1 MRILRSGVCA
11 LAVFS
16 MVAGVSADN
25 RRPPVILS
33 AEVAVS
39 GATLFVSG
47 SSFGRAP
54 KVRLNGTLL
63 GGVVVNSAGTQLTA
77 NMPALPAGT
86 YRLEV
91 EHGYWWEGDFKPARF
106 VVAVG
111 ATGPQGDPGPA
122 GEKGDKGDQGDP
134 GAPGLPG
141 NLALAGQTCPPGV
154 PLRGFDAAGHLVCG
168 LNGPPPVVSCGNGML
183 DAGEEFDPAPGPF
196 ASAPVN
202 ASSCKFDFSQAP
214 QLYCN
219 RACSVVGAGGCD
231 QPDADLF
238 CKLKTGNPAS
248 VATSFSLGLVLDA
261 PGFTCPGIGTQVP
274 NLGGRGIGVA
284 MYYSDES
291 LLSTHGDGQAI
302 TNVVCTN
309 P

>member
-16 MVAGVSADN
+16 MVAGVSADD

-47 SSFGRAP
+47 SNFGRAP
-54 KVRLNGTLL
+54 KVRLNGVPLD
-63 GGVVVNSAGTQLTA
+63 GVVVHRSERQLTA
-77 NMPALPAGT
+77 NMPALPPGT

-91 EHGYWWEGDFKPARF
+91 ERGYKWEGDI
-106 VVAVG
+106 
-111 ATGPQGDPGPA
+111 
-122 GEKGDKGDQGDP
+122 
-134 GAPGLPG
+134 
-141 NLALAGQTCPPGV
+141 
-154 PLRGFDAAGHLVCG
+154 
-168 LNGPPPVVSCGNGML
+168 
-183 DAGEEFDPAPGPF
+183 
-196 ASAPVN
+196 
-202 ASSCKFDFSQAP
+202 
-214 QLYCN
+214 
-219 RACSVVGAGGCD
+219 RA
-231 QPDADLF
+231 
-238 CKLKTGNPAS
+238 
-248 VATSFSLGLVLDA
+248 
-261 PGFTCPGIGTQVP
+261 GIGTQVP

-291 LLSTHGDGQAI
+291 LLSSHGDGQLI